1 MLSLQSAFN
10 YSSDMRRISYKS
22 SNVHHSLA
30 SFDLFALQVLIFA
43 EELHVKSFCAG
54 DAVLEQY
61 QMKTIKIFKLSQ
73 SKRRNLLANHPALR

>member
-1 MLSLQSAFN
+1 MLSLQCAFN
-10 YSSDMRRISYKS
+10 HSSDTRRVSYKS
-22 SNVHHSLA
+22 SNVHNSLA

-43 EELHVKSFCAG
+43 EELRVKSFRAG